1 MRRPYDVPPS
11 RPAHSV
17 AWIFSKE
24 AIMSSLALK
33 WKGMLVVALMCSAPV
48 WAADQ
53 LVIADFSSAVNA
65 SGVPAGWEVKQH
77 SGKADFTVVK
87 DDGIAALRLR
97 SANSS
102 FSLQKKVHVN
112 LKQYPIITWKW
123 KVTKLPDRGD
133 FRKSSADDQA
143 AQLFLAF
150 SRTRAI
156 VYIWDATAPQGT
168 MGNAAAPFF
177 MSIKAVVV
185 RSGKTDTGAWI
196 TETRN
201 VHDDYRKLFGEE
213 PADVNG
219 VRLQINSQHT
229 GTSAESYF
237 ADVTFNK

>member
-1 MRRPYDVPPS
+1 
-11 RPAHSV
+11 
-17 AWIFSKE
+17 
-24 AIMSSLALK
+24 MSSLALK

-65 SGVPAGWEVKQH
+65 SGVPAGWQVKEN

-97 SANSS
+97 SANTS
-102 FSLQKKVHVN
+102 FSLQKEVHVN
-112 LKQYPIITWKW
+112 LKQYPVITWKW
-123 KVTKLPDRGD
+123 KVTKLPEGGD
-133 FRKSSADDQA
+133 FRKSSTDDQA

-156 VYIWDATAPQGT
+156 VYIWDTTAPQGT

-201 VHDDYRKLFGEE
+201 VYDDYRRLFGEE